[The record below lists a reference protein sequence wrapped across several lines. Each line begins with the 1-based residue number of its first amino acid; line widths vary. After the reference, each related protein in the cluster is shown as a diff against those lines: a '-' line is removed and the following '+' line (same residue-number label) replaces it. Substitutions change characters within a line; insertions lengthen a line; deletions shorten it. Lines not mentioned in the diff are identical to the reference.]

1 MIKSHKSSNND
12 NNNSNNNGGDKI
24 NNLNNE
30 SNANSIIANNI
41 NLLSLDNLQDK
52 KIQYINSLLN
62 TDEIDNIEKLISY
75 IFKNKIYLI
84 HALIHKS
91 FDNEINYER
100 LEFLGDSVIN
110 TIYSDILYEYF
121 PLYNE
126 GELSKLKSFLISLDN
141 LAEIGRKL
149 KINDYII
156 MEKGEILTG
165 GRNKKRIIGNVYE
178 SIAGAIFLDS
188 SYNMAKKIL
197 LNHLKYSNYFLSLTN
212 LNNKNTTN
220 DYKSTL
226 QELIQKKYNIIPEY
240 FVLKKEGPDHQS
252 IFSVCVK
259 INNKIYGC
267 GKGESKKQAEQFAAL
282 AALNQ
287 LSKEDNIK

>member
-1 MIKSHKSSNND
+1 MIKSHKDIKNGNNNNND
-12 NNNSNNNGGDKI
+12 GDKI
-24 NNLNNE
+24 NNLSNE

-41 NLLSLDNLQDK
+41 NLLLSGNSQDK

-62 TDEIDNIEKLISY
+62 TDEIDNIEKLIGY

-110 TIYSDILYEYF
+110 TIYSDILYKDF
-121 PLYNE
+121 PLYSE
-126 GELSKLKSFLISLDN
+126 GDLSKIKSFLISLDN

-149 KINDYII
+149 KINNYII
-156 MEKGEILTG
+156 MEKGEIITG

-188 SYNMAKKIL
+188 SYNRTKKVL
-197 LNHLKYSNYFLSLTN
+197 LNHLKYSNYFLN
-212 LNNKNTTN
+212 LINLDNKNTTN

-226 QELIQKKYNIIPEY
+226 QELIQKKYNIVPKY
-240 FVLKKEGPDHQS
+240 FILKKEGPDHQS

-282 AALNQ
+282 DTLNQ
-287 LSKEDNIK
+287 LFKEDNIK

>member
-1 MIKSHKSSNND
+1 MIKSYKGTKNDANNNNNND
-12 NNNSNNNGGDKI
+12 GDKI
-24 NNLNNE
+24 NNLSNE
-30 SNANSIIANNI
+30 SNTNIIVNNI
-41 NLLSLDNLQDK
+41 NSLLSGDSQAQK
-52 KIQYINSLLN
+52 VQYINSLLN
-62 TDEIDNIEKLISY
+62 TDEIDNIEKLIGY

-100 LEFLGDSVIN
+100 LEFLGDSIIN
-110 TIYSDILYEYF
+110 TIYSEVLYEDF
-121 PLYNE
+121 PLCNE

-141 LAEIGRKL
+141 LAEIGKKL
-149 KINDYII
+149 KINNYII
-156 MEKGEILTG
+156 MEKGEIITG

-188 SYNMAKKIL
+188 SYKRTKKVL
-197 LNHLKYSNYFLSLTN
+197 LNHLMYSNYFLSLIN
-212 LNNKNTTN
+212 LDNKNTTN

-226 QELIQKKYNIIPEY
+226 QELIQKKSNIVPEY
-240 FVLKKEGPDHQS
+240 SILKKEGPDHQS

-287 LSKEDNIK
+287 LSKENNIK

>member
-1 MIKSHKSSNND
+1 MIKSHKDIKNGNNNNND
-12 NNNSNNNGGDKI
+12 GDKI
-24 NNLNNE
+24 NNLSNE

-41 NLLSLDNLQDK
+41 NSLLSGNSQDK

-62 TDEIDNIEKLISY
+62 TDEIDNIEKLIGY

-84 HALIHKS
+84 YALIHKS

-110 TIYSDILYEYF
+110 TIYSDILYKDF
-121 PLYNE
+121 PLYSE
-126 GELSKLKSFLISLDN
+126 GDLSKLKSFLISLDN

-188 SYNMAKKIL
+188 SYNRTKKVL
-197 LNHLKYSNYFLSLTN
+197 LNHLKYSNYFLN
-212 LNNKNTTN
+212 LINLDNKNTTN

-287 LSKEDNIK
+287 LFKEDNIK

>member
-1 MIKSHKSSNND
+1 MIKSHKDIKNGNNNNND
-12 NNNSNNNGGDKI
+12 GDKI
-24 NNLNNE
+24 NNLSNE

-41 NLLSLDNLQDK
+41 NLLLSGNSQDK

-62 TDEIDNIEKLISY
+62 TDEIDNIEKLIGY

-110 TIYSDILYEYF
+110 TIYSDILYKDF
-121 PLYNE
+121 PLYSE
-126 GELSKLKSFLISLDN
+126 GDLSKIKSFLISLDN

-149 KINDYII
+149 KINNYII

-188 SYNMAKKIL
+188 SYNRTKKVL
-197 LNHLKYSNYFLSLTN
+197 LNHLKYSNYFLN
-212 LNNKNTTN
+212 LINLDNKNTTN

-287 LSKEDNIK
+287 LFKEDNIK

>member
-1 MIKSHKSSNND
+1 MIKSHKDIKNGNNNNND
-12 NNNSNNNGGDKI
+12 GDKI
-24 NNLNNE
+24 NNLSNE

-41 NLLSLDNLQDK
+41 NLLLSGNSQDK

-62 TDEIDNIEKLISY
+62 TDEIDNIEKLIGY

-110 TIYSDILYEYF
+110 TIYSDILYKDF
-121 PLYNE
+121 PLYSE
-126 GELSKLKSFLISLDN
+126 GDLSKIKSFLISLDN
-141 LAEIGRKL
+141 LAAIGRKL
-149 KINDYII
+149 KINNYII
-156 MEKGEILTG
+156 MEKGEIITG

-188 SYNMAKKIL
+188 SYNRTKKVL
-197 LNHLKYSNYFLSLTN
+197 LNHLKYSNYFLN
-212 LNNKNTTN
+212 LINLDNKNTTN

-226 QELIQKKYNIIPEY
+226 QELIQKKYNIVPKY
-240 FVLKKEGPDHQS
+240 FILKKEGPDHQS

-282 AALNQ
+282 DTLNQ
-287 LSKEDNIK
+287 LFKEDNIK

>member
-1 MIKSHKSSNND
+1 MQDQKASALPISDNKSYMN
-12 NNNSNNNGGDKI
+12 
-24 NNLNNE
+24 
-30 SNANSIIANNI
+30 
-41 NLLSLDNLQDK
+41 
-52 KIQYINSLLN
+52 INSLLS
-62 TDEIDNIEKLISY
+62 TDEINNIEKLIGY

-84 HALIHKS
+84 QALIHKS

-100 LEFLGDSVIN
+100 LEFLGDSIIN
-110 TIYSDILYEYF
+110 TIYSEILYKDF

-178 SIAGAIFLDS
+178 SIAGAIFIDS
-188 SYNMAKKIL
+188 SYSRTKKAL
-197 LNHLKYSNYFLSLTN
+197 LNHLKYSNYFLSLIN
-212 LNNKNTTN
+212 LGNKNTTN
-220 DYKSTL
+220 DYKTTL
-226 QELIQKKYNIIPEY
+226 QELIQKKINAVPEY
-240 FVLKKEGPDHQS
+240 FILKKEGPDHQS

-287 LSKEDNIK
+287 LSEENNKNNE

>member
-1 MIKSHKSSNND
+1 MIKSHKDIKNGNNNNND
-12 NNNSNNNGGDKI
+12 GDKI
-24 NNLNNE
+24 NNLSNE

-41 NLLSLDNLQDK
+41 NLLLSGNSQDK

-62 TDEIDNIEKLISY
+62 TDEIDNIEKLIGY

-110 TIYSDILYEYF
+110 TIYSDILYKDF
-121 PLYNE
+121 PLYSE
-126 GELSKLKSFLISLDN
+126 GDLSKLKSFLISLDN

-149 KINDYII
+149 KINNYII
-156 MEKGEILTG
+156 MEKGEIITG

-188 SYNMAKKIL
+188 SYNRTKKVL
-197 LNHLKYSNYFLSLTN
+197 LNHLKYSNYFLN
-212 LNNKNTTN
+212 LINLDNKNTTN

-226 QELIQKKYNIIPEY
+226 QELIQKKYNIVPKY
-240 FVLKKEGPDHQS
+240 FILKKEGPDHQS

-282 AALNQ
+282 DTLNQ
-287 LSKEDNIK
+287 LFKEDNIK

>member
-1 MIKSHKSSNND
+1 MTIITTIND
-12 NNNSNNNGGDKI
+12 NNNDDGDKI
-24 NNLNNE
+24 NNLSNE
-30 SNANSIIANNI
+30 SNTSTIVNNI
-41 NLLSLDNLQDK
+41 NLLLSGNLQDK
-52 KIQYINSLLN
+52 KTQYINSLLN
-62 TDEIDNIEKLISY
+62 TDEIDNIEKLIGY

-100 LEFLGDSVIN
+100 LEFLGDSIIN
-110 TIYSDILYEYF
+110 TIYSEILYKDF

-156 MEKGEILTG
+156 MEKGEIVTG

-188 SYNMAKKIL
+188 SYSRTKKVL

-212 LNNKNTTN
+212 LDNKNTTN

-226 QELIQKKYNIIPEY
+226 QELIQKKINAVPKY
-240 FVLKKEGPDHQS
+240 FILKKEGPDHQS

-287 LSKEDNIK
+287 LSEENNKNNE

>member
-1 MIKSHKSSNND
+1 MIKSHKDIKND
-12 NNNSNNNGGDKI
+12 NNNNNNDGDKI
-24 NNLNNE
+24 NNLSNE

-41 NLLSLDNLQDK
+41 NLLLSDNSQDK

-62 TDEIDNIEKLISY
+62 TDEIDNIEKLIGY

-110 TIYSDILYEYF
+110 TIYSDILYKDF
-121 PLYNE
+121 PSYNE
-126 GELSKLKSFLISLDN
+126 GDLSKIKSFLISLDN

-149 KINDYII
+149 KINNYII
-156 MEKGEILTG
+156 MEKGEIITG

-178 SIAGAIFLDS
+178 SITGAIFLDS
-188 SYNMAKKIL
+188 SYNRTKKVL
-197 LNHLKYSNYFLSLTN
+197 LNHLKYSNYFLN
-212 LNNKNTTN
+212 LINLDNKNTTN

-226 QELIQKKYNIIPEY
+226 QELIQKKSNIVPEY
-240 FVLKKEGPDHQS
+240 FILKKEGPDHQS

-259 INNKIYGC
+259 INNKIYGY

-287 LSKEDNIK
+287 LFKEDNIK

>member
-1 MIKSHKSSNND
+1 D
-12 NNNSNNNGGDKI
+12 DGDKI
-24 NNLNNE
+24 NNLSNE
-30 SNANSIIANNI
+30 SNTSTIVNNI
-41 NLLSLDNLQDK
+41 NLLLSGNLQDK
-52 KIQYINSLLN
+52 KTQYINSLLN
-62 TDEIDNIEKLISY
+62 TDEIDNIEKLIGY

-100 LEFLGDSVIN
+100 LEFLGDSIIN
-110 TIYSDILYEYF
+110 TIYSEILYKDF

-156 MEKGEILTG
+156 MEKGEIVTG

-188 SYNMAKKIL
+188 SYSRTKKVL

-212 LNNKNTTN
+212 LDNKNTTN

-226 QELIQKKYNIIPEY
+226 QELIQKKINAVPKY
-240 FVLKKEGPDHQS
+240 FILKKEGPDHQS

-287 LSKEDNIK
+287 LSEENNKNNE

>member
-1 MIKSHKSSNND
+1 MIKSHKDIKNGNNNNND
-12 NNNSNNNGGDKI
+12 GDKI
-24 NNLNNE
+24 NNLSNE

-62 TDEIDNIEKLISY
+62 TDEIDNIEKLIGY

-84 HALIHKS
+84 YALIHKS

-110 TIYSDILYEYF
+110 TIYSDILYKDF
-121 PLYNE
+121 PLYSE
-126 GELSKLKSFLISLDN
+126 GDLSKLKSFLISLDN

-188 SYNMAKKIL
+188 SYNRTKKVL
-197 LNHLKYSNYFLSLTN
+197 LNHLKYSNYFLN
-212 LNNKNTTN
+212 LINLDNKNTTN

-287 LSKEDNIK
+287 LFKEDNIK